1 MKTLANLASDQPGRK
16 RRRAGGGDDDNFGAN
31 DEDWSVYRTVQTG
44 DVSDDEEEEDLPA
57 GLKNIEALLLQY
69 DSSFTES
76 HTLEAQNDWKKS
88 ILHAFTRG
96 PRPFD
101 PESQKEAHQIHLNVE
116 RIRVPEVVFQP
127 AIAGVDQAGL
137 VEIAAD
143 IINQR
148 LTSPLD
154 RDKVLK
160 DVFLTGG
167 NTLFR
172 GFQDRLE
179 TELRAVLP
187 TEAVLRV
194 RKARDPVLD
203 AWHGAAQWARG
214 EGVKGD
220 AVTREEWAEKGSE
233 YLKVILLFS
242 LPLFLSVVFVLA
254 SSASISLYA
263 PLFLQWSPCIVRSS
277 PFDALV
283 HRIKQPLY
291 APIRHIVASINRYAL
306 VTERL
311 LTRLPK

>member
-16 RRRAGGGDDDNFGAN
+16 RRRGGDDDTFGAN

-69 DSSFTES
+69 DPTFNET
-76 HTLEAQNDWKKS
+76 HTLEAQSDWTKS
-88 ILHAFTRG
+88 LLHAFLRG

-154 RDKVLK
+154 REKVLK

-167 NTLFR
+167 NTLFE
-172 GFQDRLE
+172 GFQERLE
-179 TELRAVLP
+179 RELRAVLP
-187 TEAVLRV
+187 AEAVLGV
-194 RKARDPVLD
+194 RKAKDPVLD

-214 EGVKGD
+214 EGVKSE
-220 AVTREEWAEKGSE
+220 AVSREEWAEKGSE
-233 YLKVILLFS
+233 YLKVCRFFLALKHALLS
-242 LPLFLSVVFVLA
+242 RFVPSLA
-254 SSASISLYA
+254 SW
-263 PLFLQWSPCIVRSS
+263 PL
-277 PFDALV
+277 
-283 HRIKQPLY
+283 
-291 APIRHIVASINRYAL
+291 
-306 VTERL
+306 
-311 LTRLPK
+311 